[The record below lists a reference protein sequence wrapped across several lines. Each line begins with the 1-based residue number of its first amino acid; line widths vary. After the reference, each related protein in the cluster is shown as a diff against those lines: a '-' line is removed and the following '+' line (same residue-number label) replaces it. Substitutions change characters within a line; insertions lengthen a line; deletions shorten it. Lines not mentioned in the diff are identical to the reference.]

1 MDGLQTRN
9 SRGRGG
15 LVAHAIIAAARMN
28 SIPWIGACAAVFTSL
43 SYIPQLRKAWPRRS
57 TSDLSLKM
65 LVILTAGLTLWV
77 EYGLLIGAGVIVATN
92 SGGAALSASVRV

>member
-9 SRGRGG
+9 SRSRGR

-43 SYIPQLRKAWPRRS
+43 SYIPQLRKAWLRRS

-65 LVILTAGLTLWV
+65 LVVLTAGLTLWV
-77 EYGLLIGAGVIVATN
+77 EYGLLKGDGVIVAAN